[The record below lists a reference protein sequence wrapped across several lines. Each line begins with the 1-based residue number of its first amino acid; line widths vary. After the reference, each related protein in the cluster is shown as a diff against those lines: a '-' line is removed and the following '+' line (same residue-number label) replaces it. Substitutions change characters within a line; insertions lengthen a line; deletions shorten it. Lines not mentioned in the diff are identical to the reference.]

1 VTTTPIPQGLIPQGP
16 IPHGLPG
23 PLPAGERLLW
33 QGRPGLLSLARRAF
47 HADLVGL
54 YFGGLALF
62 QVVSTGRAGA
72 ALPVLLGGALALAI
86 LFALA
91 WGARRTTVYS
101 LTDRRLMLRIGI
113 ALQMDVNLPLKEIEA
128 ASFRRFGDGSGD
140 LPLRLKPGVR
150 LAYLHLW
157 PHARPWRLSRPE
169 PMLRCVPEAEAVA
182 KRIAAALAEANGQPV
197 QAVAPAPAAAPVLPG
212 RLAAAGH

>member
-1 VTTTPIPQGLIPQGP
+1 MTDLL
-16 IPHGLPG
+16 PHGLPG
-23 PLPAGERLLW
+23 PLPKDERMLW
-33 QGRPGLLSLARRAF
+33 QGRPALLSLARRAF
-47 HADLVGL
+47 HVDLVAL
-54 YFGGLALF
+54 YFAGLAAF
-62 QVVSTGRAGA
+62 QAYSSGGA
-72 ALPVLLGGALALAI
+72 TAAWPILIAGALALVI

-91 WGARRTTVYS
+91 WGACRTTVYT
-101 LTDRRLMLRIGI
+101 LTDRRLMLRVGI
-113 ALQMDVNLPLKEIEA
+113 ALQMDVNLPLREIEGA
-128 ASFRRFGDGSGD
+128 AFRRLSDGSGD

-157 PHARPWRLSRPE
+157 PHARPWRLTRPE

-197 QAVAPAPAAAPVLPG
+197 QHLPPAPAASPVLPG

>member
-1 VTTTPIPQGLIPQGP
+1 M
-16 IPHGLPG
+16 
-23 PLPAGERLLW
+23 
-33 QGRPGLLSLARRAF
+33 SLARRAF
-47 HADLVGL
+47 HVDLVAL
-54 YFGGLALF
+54 YFGGLAAF
-62 QVVSTGRAGA
+62 QAYSSGRLA
-72 ALPVLLGGALALAI
+72 ASWPVLLAGALALAI

-91 WGARRTTVYS
+91 FGASRTTVYS

-113 ALQMDVNLPLKEIEA
+113 ALQMDINLPLKEIEGA
-128 ASFRRFGDGSGD
+128 GFHRFGDGSGD

-157 PHARPWRLSRPE
+157 PHARPWRLTRPE
-169 PMLRCVPEAEAVA
+169 PMLRCVPEAEAIA

-197 QAVAPAPAAAPVLPG
+197 QALPPAPVASPVLPG

>member
-1 VTTTPIPQGLIPQGP
+1 MTDLL
-16 IPHGLPG
+16 PHGLPG
-23 PLPAGERLLW
+23 PLPKGERLLW
-33 QGRPGLLSLARRAF
+33 QGRPALVSLARRAF
-47 HADLVGL
+47 HVDLVAL
-54 YFGGLALF
+54 YFGGLAGF
-62 QVVSTGRAGA
+62 QAYSSGRVSA
-72 ALPVLLGGALALAI
+72 AWPVLLAGALALVI

-91 WGARRTTVYS
+91 WGTCRTTVYT

-113 ALQMDVNLPLKEIEA
+113 ALQMDVNLPLKEIEGA
-128 ASFRRFGDGSGD
+128 AFHRFGDASGD

-157 PHARPWRLSRPE
+157 PHARPWRLTRPE

-182 KRIAAALAEANGQPV
+182 KRIATALAEASGQPV
-197 QAVAPAPAAAPVLPG
+197 QALPPAPAASPVLPG

>member
-1 VTTTPIPQGLIPQGP
+1 M
-16 IPHGLPG
+16 
-23 PLPAGERLLW
+23 
-33 QGRPGLLSLARRAF
+33 LLSLARRAF
-47 HADLVGL
+47 HVDLVAV
-54 YFGGLALF
+54 YFGGLALY
-62 QVVSTGRAGA
+62 QAVSAGRTA
-72 ALPVLLGGALALAI
+72 AAWPVLLAGALALAI
-86 LFALA
+86 LFLLA
-91 WGARRTTVYS
+91 WGARRTTVYT

-113 ALQMDVNLPLKEIEA
+113 ALQMDINLPLKEIESA
-128 ASFRRFGDGSGD
+128 AFRRLSDGSGD

-169 PMLRCVPEAEAVA
+169 PMLRCVPDAEAVA

-197 QAVAPAPAAAPVLPG
+197 QALPPAAETASVLPG